1 MKKVPFFKLL
11 IARIVNYA
19 VWLLVL
25 TLIEEQSSLS
35 LSQWMLWLLAPFMM
49 VLFGALS
56 TYYFKTTVGFK
67 LLEINIKPPIGWKD
81 AFISALP
88 WTRPKKLIESKKLPK
103 WRYVT
108 ACAIA
113 LVALVLQFNDPVYG
127 FSSQS
132 SMVNTSWVQYT
143 HEQKG
148 FTIYFPE
155 EPKEAKKP
163 LTPSGETGLNITEMS
178 SKEKKR
184 TYSLSFIKLPK
195 KWGLAGDNTI
205 LKVALDM
212 IVTHTPN
219 AKLEAKQIT
228 NYKGLKAID
237 YTMVVD
243 GKQESGRLLIHGNT
257 LYRLNV
263 ESPHGAKVAK
273 EEFLSSFSVG

>member
-1 MKKVPFFKLL
+1 MKKTSFFKLL
-11 IARIVNYA
+11 VARIVNYA

-25 TLIEEQSSLS
+25 TLIEDQSSLS

-49 VLFGALS
+49 VFFGALS
-56 TYYFKTTVGFK
+56 TYYFKSTIGFK
-67 LLEINIKPPIGWKD
+67 LLGIDIKPPIGWKD
-81 AFISALP
+81 AFIAALP
-88 WTRPKKLIESKKLPK
+88 WTRPKKLIENKKIPK
-103 WRYVT
+103 WRYLT

-113 LVALVLQFNDPVYG
+113 LTSLVLQFNDPVYG
-127 FSSQS
+127 FSSSS
-132 SMVNTSWVQYT
+132 SMINSSWVQYT

-148 FTIYFPE
+148 FTVYFPD

-163 LTPSGETGLNITEMS
+163 LTPTGETGLNITEMS

-184 TYSLSFIKLPK
+184 IYSLSFIKLPK

-205 LKVALDM
+205 LKVALDL

-219 AKLEAKQIT
+219 AKLVSKQIT

-237 YTMVVD
+237 YTIVVD
-243 GKQESGRLLIHGNT
+243 GKEESGRLLMHGNT

-263 ESPHGAKVAK
+263 EFPQGSKIAK
-273 EEFLSSFSVG
+273 EEFLSSFSVS